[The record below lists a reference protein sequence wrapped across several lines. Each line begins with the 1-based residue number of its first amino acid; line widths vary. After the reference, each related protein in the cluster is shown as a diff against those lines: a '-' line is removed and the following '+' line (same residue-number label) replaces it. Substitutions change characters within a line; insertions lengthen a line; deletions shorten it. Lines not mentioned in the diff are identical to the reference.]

1 MRTLRTTIVRTG
13 TALLLTG
20 GLLAGCT
27 GDEGDPS
34 GTGDTTSSSEQPSST
49 PTAAAA
55 GIPDGTWVREV
66 TTAEIAS
73 RGLTL
78 SAKEITGNYLDDGAA
93 QLVLKTAGT
102 RWALLVQDDAGE
114 FEMGDLGDS
123 SYDAQGRWL
132 QSSDTNGGAVLLV
145 WDVTGDALTTS
156 DLTTAS
162 GSPINEDG
170 AHLFLEGTWQRQ
182 G

>member
-1 MRTLRTTIVRTG
+1 
-13 TALLLTG
+13 
-20 GLLAGCT
+20 
-27 GDEGDPS
+27 
-34 GTGDTTSSSEQPSST
+34 
-49 PTAAAA
+49 
-55 GIPDGTWVREV
+55 
-66 TTAEIAS
+66 
-73 RGLTL
+73 
-78 SAKEITGNYLDDGAA
+78 
-93 QLVLKTAGT
+93 
-102 RWALLVQDDAGE
+102 
-114 FEMGDLGDS
+114 MGDLGDS

-170 AHLFLEGTWQRQ
+170 AQLFLEGTWQRQ

>member
-1 MRTLRTTIVRTG
+1 MTIVRTG
-13 TALLLTG
+13 TAVLLAG

-27 GDEGDPS
+27 GDPS

-73 RGLTL
+73 RGLKL

-93 QLVLKTAGT
+93 QLVLKTAG
-102 RWALLVQDDAGE
+102 DAVG
-114 FEMGDLGDS
+114 
-123 SYDAQGRWL
+123 
-132 QSSDTNGGAVLLV
+132 
-145 WDVTGDALTTS
+145 
-156 DLTTAS
+156 TAR
-162 GSPINEDG
+162 P
-170 AHLFLEGTWQRQ
+170 R
-182 G
+182 